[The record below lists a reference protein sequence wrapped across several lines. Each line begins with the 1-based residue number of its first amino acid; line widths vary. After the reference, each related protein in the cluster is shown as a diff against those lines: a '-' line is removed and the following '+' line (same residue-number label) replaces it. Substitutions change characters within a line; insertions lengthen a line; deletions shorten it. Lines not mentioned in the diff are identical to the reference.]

1 MIFKLNGRRKKE
13 TTRTYKVIYEA
24 RTDVDEKTD
33 EVLSTKWNQDIS
45 GYKSRIMTNDVFP
58 TFNPSE
64 VSATESKFEI
74 LWIEI
79 SFF

>member
-1 MIFKLNGRRKKE
+1 MVLKLNGRRNAK
-13 TTRTYKVIYEA
+13 TTLTYRHIYEA
-24 RTDVDEKTD
+24 RHGVDENKD
-33 EVLSTKWNQDIS
+33 DVLSTKWNKDIS
-45 GYKSRIMTNDVFP
+45 GFKSRIMTNVAFP
-58 TFNPSE
+58 AFNPSK